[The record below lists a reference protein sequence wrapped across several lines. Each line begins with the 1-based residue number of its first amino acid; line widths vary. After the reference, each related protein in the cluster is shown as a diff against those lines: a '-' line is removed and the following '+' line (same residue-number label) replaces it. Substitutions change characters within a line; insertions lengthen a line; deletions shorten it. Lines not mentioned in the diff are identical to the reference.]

1 MSKNRR
7 LVAPLLIIMLLGL
20 ASISALSQQ
29 SSRTGKMSV
38 QIPLPVLAS
47 NGPVPLIDLA
57 KLVRAADVI
66 AVGQVMEVSDE
77 GRASVQTQEQNS
89 QRGSVHEVVASL
101 RLDRVLSGQTKG
113 ADISVRFLVPE
124 APNGAAAY
132 SEIEIGKRGVFFLS
146 VNTTPEG
153 YSFAD
158 PYYPMVVAAA
168 DAPPV
173 GAGSTLFDQVVAE
186 VTHVLTSPS
195 ASEAERMQAIR
206 ALEFVKT
213 RTAIMA
219 LRRAAKDSD
228 TKLRLQAMAAL
239 LRHNDTTVLDQVVDT
254 LLNPPSDVPKY
265 LVDGLGYS
273 IRAGIKDPQAI
284 PALVRLLDSPEAEKR
299 RIAIIALGQTRSQ
312 AAAASLTKALDD
324 PDQEVRYNAVV
335 GLAQVTGE
343 TDGMPSL
350 EFFKRN
356 EERYLTHWRGRMRKK

>member
-1 MSKNRR
+1 MSKNWR
-7 LVAPLLIIMLLGL
+7 LATLLLISVPLGL
-20 ASISALSQQ
+20 ASISAVTQQ
-29 SSRTGKMSV
+29 ASKTGNMTK
-38 QIPLPVLAS
+38 QTALPVLTT
-47 NGPVPLIDLA
+47 NGPMPMIDLA
-57 KLVRAADVI
+57 KLVRNSDVI
-66 AVGQVMEVSDE
+66 AVGQVTTVSDE
-77 GRASVQTQEQNS
+77 GRASAQTQEQNS
-89 QRGSVHEVVASL
+89 QCGPVHQVVASL
-101 RLDRVLSGQTKG
+101 RLDRVLGGQTNG
-113 ADISVRFLVPE
+113 SDISVTFLVPE
-124 APNGAAAY
+124 LQNGGAAY
-132 SEIEIGKRGVFFLS
+132 GGIEAGKRGVFFLS
-146 VNTTPEG
+146 VGSAPHG

-158 PYYPMVVAAA
+158 PYYPMVAAAA

-173 GAGSTLFDQVVAE
+173 GAGSTLFDKVVAE
-186 VTHVLTSPS
+186 VSHVLVSQA
-195 ASEAERMQAIR
+195 ASEPERMDAIR

-228 TKLRLQAMAAL
+228 TKLRLHAMAAL

-284 PALVRLLDSPEAEKR
+284 PALARLLDSPEAEKR

-312 AAAASLTKALDD
+312 AAAAPLTKALDD
-324 PDQEVRYNAVV
+324 TDQEVRYNAVI

-343 TDGMPSL
+343 TEGMPSL
-350 EFFKRN
+350 EFFKQN